1 MMALQER
8 LGRNKTILAN
18 FSYLS
23 LLQVFAI
30 LFPLLT
36 YPYLLRVI
44 GLELYGV
51 IIFAQ
56 SIINYVSLVINFG
69 FNMSGARNVATY
81 KQDRARLS
89 RIIYWCKF
97 ILWLVCLVLYLS
109 VISMV
114 PFFEDHYWVYI
125 LSFLLTFN
133 ELMLPIWFFQGIE
146 KMKYITFVNL
156 SARLLFVVAI
166 FLFIHRQEDYLLVR
180 SYTGWLSLFIYLV
193 GKRESKVFFD
203 TGKGIA
209 IDL

>member
-1 MMALQER
+1 
-8 LGRNKTILAN
+8 
-18 FSYLS
+18 
-23 LLQVFAI
+23 
-30 LFPLLT
+30 
-36 YPYLLRVI
+36 
-44 GLELYGV
+44 
-51 IIFAQ
+51 
-56 SIINYVSLVINFG
+56 
-69 FNMSGARNVATY
+69 MSGARNVATY

-89 RIIYWCKF
+89 RIVTSIYWCKF

-156 SARLLFVVAI
+156 SARCCLWLPILVCPSARGLFAGS
-166 FLFIHRQEDYLLVR
+166 LVKWDR